1 MVMEDFLGF
10 VITGHMDHGKSTLIG
25 RLLYDTDSLPEG
37 KLDEVKKTC
46 EMLGRPLEFA
56 YVVDHLREERE
67 NEMTIDTAQMFFKS
81 GSRSYV
87 IIDAPGHKEFMKNML
102 TGASQA
108 DAAVLIVDTNEGM
121 QEQTQRHAYALS
133 LLGLQQ
139 VVVVLNKM
147 DKAGYSKEKFE
158 KVKDEAIAFLS
169 RIGITASHYIPI
181 SAANGDNVVNRSD
194 KLGWYCGPILLEALA
209 KFAPRKS
216 LREKPL
222 RFPVQD
228 VYKADGKSIAVGR
241 VESGELKP
249 GEVSVLPGNRK
260 IKISKL
266 EAFGK
271 APAKVEAGLNS
282 GFIAEG
288 LSRGDVVCSGAP
300 PHSGKRLEGSV
311 FWLAGEPLKKGERL
325 SIRIATEDADA
336 TVEKITNR
344 INSSTLEVLANDAD
358 RLEGMEAGDVLFST
372 EKSIVYDLFGEIPTM
387 GRFVLVRHG
396 IVEGGGIIT
405 KVMD

>member
-1 MVMEDFLGF
+1 MEDFLGF

-37 KLDEVKKTC
+37 KLEEVKKTC
-46 EMLGRPLEFA
+46 EMLGRQLEFA

-121 QEQTQRHAYALS
+121 REQTQRHAYALS
-133 LLGLQQ
+133 LLGLDQ

-147 DKAGYSKEKFE
+147 DKAGYSREKFE
-158 KVKDEAIAFLS
+158 EVKAEATKFLS

-181 SAANGDNVVNRSD
+181 SAANGDNVVKRSPN
-194 KLGWYCGPILLEALA
+194 LGWYSGPILLDVLA

-228 VYKADGKSIAVGR
+228 VYKFDGKCIAVGR
-241 VESGELKP
+241 VESGILAP
-249 GEVSVLPGNRK
+249 GEATVLPGNRK
-260 IKISKL
+260 IKVSKL

-271 APAKVEAGLNS
+271 APGKVEAGLNS
-282 GFIAEG
+282 GFAAEG
-288 LSRGDVVCSGAP
+288 LSRGDVVCSGKL
-300 PHSGKRLEGSV
+300 PHSGNKLEGSV
-311 FWLAGEPLKKGERL
+311 FWLAGEPLKKGEKV
-325 SIRIATEDADA
+325 SIRIATEEAEA
-336 TVEKITNR
+336 AVEKITNR
-344 INSSTLEVLANDAD
+344 MNSSTLEVLAKDAD
-358 RLEGMEAGDVLFST
+358 RLEGMEAAQVLFSLGT
-372 EKSIVYDLFGEIPTM
+372 PLAYDLFADIPTM
-387 GRFVLVRHG
+387 GRFVLIRHG
-396 IVEGGGIIT
+396 LVEGGGIIA
-405 KVMD
+405 KAVQ